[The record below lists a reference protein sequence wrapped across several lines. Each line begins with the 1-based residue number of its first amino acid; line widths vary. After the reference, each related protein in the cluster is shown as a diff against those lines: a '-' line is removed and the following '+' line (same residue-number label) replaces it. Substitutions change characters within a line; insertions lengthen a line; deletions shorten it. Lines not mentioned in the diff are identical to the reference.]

1 MIRVAYTLEQ
11 CWHEVP
17 GGTAVAAIEAARA
30 LAQRAGVELVGVA
43 ARHPKPPR
51 PPFVPPISVRQLLLP
66 RALLYEAWHRVRRPR
81 VDRVTGTVD
90 VIHATTIALP
100 PRSAPL
106 VVTIHDLAWRHSPAR
121 YTRHGRT
128 FFERGLNLALA
139 EADLVLCP
147 STATFRDCE
156 RAGFEVSRLEVVP
169 FGVDV
174 APATEAE
181 IAEVRRRYGL
191 DREYVLFVGTIEPGK
206 NLAGLIAAF
215 GTLEHP
221 VDLVVGGPRGWNQE
235 SDAPAGDSH
244 PDVKR
249 LGFIPPEHLGPLY
262 AGARVFCL
270 PSFMEGFGFPVLEAM
285 AQGTPV
291 VTSRGTSTEELAG
304 AAGVLVDPHD
314 AGSIAEGLRS
324 VLDDEDR
331 ARKLG
336 ELGRARAA
344 TFTWART
351 ARLTEAAYA
360 KVAA

>member
-1 MIRVAYTLEQ
+1 
-11 CWHEVP
+11 
-17 GGTAVAAIEAARA
+17 
-30 LAQRAGVELVGVA
+30 
-43 ARHPKPPR
+43 
-51 PPFVPPISVRQLLLP
+51 
-66 RALLYEAWHRVRRPR
+66 
-81 VDRVTGTVD
+81 
-90 VIHATTIALP
+90 
-100 PRSAPL
+100 
-106 VVTIHDLAWRHSPAR
+106 
-121 YTRHGRT
+121 
-128 FFERGLNLALA
+128 LNLALA

-156 RAGFEVSRLEVVP
+156 RAGFEVTRLEVVP

-181 IAEVRRRYGL
+181 IAAVRRRYGL
-191 DREYVLFVGTIEPGK
+191 DRGYVLFVGTIEPGK

-235 SDAPAGDSH
+235 NDGRAGDSH
-244 PDVKR
+244 PGVKR
-249 LGFIPPEHLGPLY
+249 LGFVPPEHLGPLY
-262 AGARVFCL
+262 AGAQVFCL

-304 AAGVLVDPHD
+304 GAGVLVDPHD

-331 ARKLG
+331 ARELG

-344 TFTWART
+344 TFTWERT
-351 ARLTEAAYA
+351 ARLMEAAYA